1 MPNLS
6 VIDGSI
12 STWMVGARAEIGRF
26 WICLY
31 PHSHSNPTVLL
42 PCFICRHFLALHWRA
57 CLWIFHR
64 SFASFGDI
72 GVVCFAEVKYH
83 VA

>member
-12 STWMVGARAEIGRF
+12 STWMVGARA
-26 WICLY
+26 
-31 PHSHSNPTVLL
+31 V
-42 PCFICRHFLALHWRA
+42 ALHWRA
-57 CLWIFHR
+57 CLRIFHK

-72 GVVCFAEVKYH
+72 WVVCFAEVKYH